1 MNDKRD
7 KASDNFNLVRLCL
20 ASLVIIS
27 HAPELLDGNRS
38 REPLTQLFHSISF
51 GDFAV
56 YCFFIISG
64 YLVTGSYL
72 ATASTK
78 IFLLKRVARIY
89 PGFCVAWLVCMLVVA
104 PVSGASPW
112 PLHLAVSA
120 QLLEGMLLLHGPVLP
135 GAFHGLHYPY
145 LDGAMWTI
153 PYEFRCYLMIAL
165 AGSLGI
171 FARRYLMLV
180 ALLLLLAGSTALRLG
195 WLHPSLDPIFFPP
208 APTPAEALQVFGCF
222 AAGMC
227 LRLFDDRIS
236 FTRTSLWIA
245 AILLCLML
253 FRPDYAELGIATL
266 GAYVLLG
273 LARAPHVFGAR
284 PFLGGNDISYGV
296 YLYAWPILSLII
308 LVHPHI
314 APVKLALLTM
324 LLAGC
329 AGFASWRC
337 IERPALRFSHMVQSK
352 NAARRSVL
360 QDAELAP
367 EVIPRA

>member
-1 MNDKRD
+1 MAEVSSPSNHYGP
-7 KASDNFNLVRLCL
+7 
-20 ASLVIIS
+20 I
-27 HAPELLDGNRS
+27 NRS
-38 REPLTQLFHSISF
+38 RELLTQLFHSISF

-56 YCFFIISG
+56 YGFFIISG
-64 YLVTGSYL
+64 YLVTDSYIQ
-72 ATASTK
+72 TASTR

-89 PGFCVAWLVCMLVVA
+89 PGFCVAWLICMLVVA
-104 PVSGASPW
+104 PVSGATPW
-112 PLHLAVSA
+112 PLHLAASA

-135 GAFHGLHYPY
+135 GAFHRLHYPY

-153 PYEFRCYLMIAL
+153 PYEFRCYLLVAL
-165 AGSLGI
+165 TGSLGL

-180 ALLLLLAGSTALRLG
+180 VMLLLLSGSTALRLG
-195 WLHPSLDPIFFPP
+195 WLHLSLDPMLFPP
-208 APTPAEALQVFGCF
+208 APTPAEAFQVFACF

-227 LRLFDDRIS
+227 LRLFDDRIA
-236 FTRTSLWIA
+236 FTRTGLWLA
-245 AILLCLML
+245 AFLLCLML
-253 FRPDYAELGIATL
+253 FRPDYAALGMATL

-273 LARAPHVFGAR
+273 LTRAPHVFGAR

-308 LVHPHI
+308 LARPHI
-314 APVKLALLTM
+314 APVTLALLTM

-337 IERPALRFSHMVQSK
+337 VEWPALRFSHMVQK
-352 NAARRSVL
+352 RNAARRSML

-367 EVIPRA
+367 EAIPRA